1 MEKVSSARIALKWGL
16 IYGIITI
23 LYTTIAY
30 NTELWKNQFLGIGIG
45 VVLSVLFLYLAM
57 NEFKILNGGF
67 MTFSQGLG
75 VGMLTSATSG
85 LLSMVYDFLYKKF
98 IDPNVVDQQLE
109 MAREQYESMGMAE
122 EQIEAAIE
130 KAASYTDSGLAFIFG
145 MLFVLFFGLIISLIV
160 AGFVKKDKPVFS

>member
-1 MEKVSSARIALKWGL
+1 
-16 IYGIITI
+16 
-23 LYTTIAY
+23 
-30 NTELWKNQFLGIGIG
+30 
-45 VVLSVLFLYLAM
+45 
-57 NEFKILNGGF
+57 
-67 MTFSQGLG
+67 
-75 VGMLTSATSG
+75 
-85 LLSMVYDFLYKKF
+85 MVYDFLYKKF